1 MTASTE
7 VDTKTFTAG
16 GADRAPADTG
26 RLPLGAL
33 MALSAAGFITLMTEV
48 MPAGLL
54 LPIGASLGTSPGMTG
69 QLVTVYA
76 AGSLLTA
83 IPLTALT
90 RDLGRRLLLTL
101 AVGGFAIVNT
111 VTAVSDSFIL
121 TLVARFFAGAFGGLV
136 WALLVGY
143 AIRLSPAHL
152 AGRAIALTGLGA
164 PLAFSFG
171 VPAGAFIGS
180 VIGWRLAFGLM
191 SLVALGLAAWIA
203 TRLPELPGERGG
215 ARLSPAKV
223 LAMPGL
229 AAVLT
234 SLFAFVTAHNVLYTY
249 IAPFLGLSG
258 LGGRVDLVLLAF
270 GLAGLAGLW
279 LAGAYVD
286 RALRPMLLASTA
298 ILAVAALGAGFGH
311 MTAGIVLAAIVVWG
325 IVVGAA
331 PTLYQTATAKAAGDA
346 GDVAQAMLVTTWN
359 LAVAA
364 GGAVGGFALTALGA
378 TALPVVTAVLA
389 LAALAFALGT
399 RARTGG

>member
-1 MTASTE
+1 MTASAE
-7 VDTKTFTAG
+7 VETKTFPARG
-16 GADRAPADTG
+16 GASTPAESG

-54 LPIGASLGTSPGMTG
+54 LPMGASLGTSPSMTG

-90 RDLGRRLLLTL
+90 QDLGRRLLLTV

-111 VTAVSDSFIL
+111 ITAISDNFIL

-143 AIRLSPAHL
+143 AIRLSPPHL

-191 SLVALGLAAWIA
+191 SLVALGLAAWIMA
-203 TRLPELPGERGG
+203 RLPELPGERGG
-215 ARLSPAKV
+215 GRLSPAKV

-229 AAVLT
+229 AAVLA

-298 ILAVAALGAGFGH
+298 LLMLAALVASFGA
-311 MTAGIVLAAIVVWG
+311 MTAGIVLATIVAWG
-325 IVVGAA
+325 VIVGAA

-359 LAVAA
+359 LAVA
-364 GGAVGGFALTALGA
+364 VGGGMGGYALSSFGPA
-378 TALPVVTAVLA
+378 ALPVVTAVLA
-389 LAALAFALGT
+389 AVALVLAL
-399 RARTGG
+399 RARADR

>member
-1 MTASTE
+1 MTASAE
-7 VDTKTFTAG
+7 VETKTFPAG
-16 GADRAPADTG
+16 GGASTPAEAG
-26 RLPLGAL
+26 RLPVGAL

-54 LPIGASLGTSPGMTG
+54 LPMGASLGTSPSMTG

-90 RDLGRRLLLTL
+90 QDLGRRLLLTV

-111 VTAVSDSFIL
+111 ITAISDNFIL

-143 AIRLSPAHL
+143 AIRLSPPHL

-180 VIGWRLAFGLM
+180 VIGWRLAFGVM
-191 SLVALGLAAWIA
+191 SLVALGLAAWIMA
-203 TRLPELPGERGG
+203 RLPEFPGERGG
-215 ARLSPAKV
+215 GRLSPAKV

-229 AAVLT
+229 AAVLA

-298 ILAVAALGAGFGH
+298 LLMLAALVASFGP
-311 MTAGIVLAAIVVWG
+311 MTAGIVLATIVAWG
-325 IVVGAA
+325 VIVGAA

-359 LAVAA
+359 LAVA
-364 GGAVGGFALTALGA
+364 VGGGMGGYALSSFGA
-378 TALPVVTAVLA
+378 AALPVVTAVLA
-389 LAALAFALGT
+389 AVALVLAL
-399 RARTGG
+399 RARADR